1 MQLGIRQKRIIL
13 SMEFKRNNKLNKFS
27 IGVVISSYNNPAW
40 LEKVLWGLISQ
51 SVQPDEIVIADDGSG
66 AETRHLINTFK
77 ERLPIKHV
85 WHPDDG
91 FQKCRILNSAV
102 LETQS
107 DYLIFIDQDCIPRSD
122 FVETHLSYAAKGY
135 FLSGGVLL
143 LPEELSQEITEED
156 IRSQNAFSLKWLI
169 NKGLPVTFKC
179 TKLFRNKTFSLF
191 MNSITPAKA
200 TWNGGNAS
208 VWKSD
213 ILAVNGFNELMQY
226 GGEDREFGERLV
238 NFGLKSK
245 QIRYSAILLHLDHG
259 RPYRNA
265 EAISK
270 NVAIRKK
277 TRQEKII
284 ESPMGLKQYL
294 FGRNI

>member
-1 MQLGIRQKRIIL
+1 
-13 SMEFKRNNKLNKFS
+13 MEFKQNSELNKFS
-27 IGVVISSYNNPAW
+27 VGVIISSYNNPAW
-40 LEKVLWGLISQ
+40 LEKVLWGLSSQ

-66 AETRHLINTFK
+66 AETRQLIDTFK

-91 FQKCRILNSAV
+91 FQKCRILNRAV
-102 LETQS
+102 LETKS
-107 DYLIFIDQDCIPRSD
+107 DYLIFIDQDCIPRYD
-122 FVETHLSYAAKGY
+122 FVETHLRYAAKGF
-135 FLSGGVLL
+135 FLSGGVVL
-143 LPEELSQEITEED
+143 LPLELSKGLTEED

-179 TKLFRNKTFSLF
+179 TKLFRNKPFCLF
-191 MNSITPAKA
+191 MNAVTPAKA

-208 VWKSD
+208 VLRSD
-213 ILAVNGFNELMQY
+213 ILAVNGFNELMKY

-238 NFGLKSK
+238 NFGLRSK

-265 EAISK
+265 EAIAK

-277 TRQEKII
+277 TRQKKII
-284 ESPMGLKQYL
+284 ESPMGLKQYHS
-294 FGRNI
+294 GRNI